1 MKKENNPENRDSSFP
16 ENKTSKTIEHYIA
29 DLSSKKPSI
38 SERARNYLVAAGESA
53 MRALITALSSSN
65 AIIRWEVGKVIENS
79 EIDWSVIADQ
89 EILSLLSKNLINNDG
104 FVRLNARNSL
114 IKIGSKAVPTLIEA
128 LSSKQV
134 LKRWEA
140 AKALSQIADPA
151 ATNALVNAMDD
162 RVFDV
167 RWLAAEGLIA
177 IGSQVIE
184 PLLYLLKNH
193 PDSVRLREGIHHVI
207 YAFNKKDP
215 NEILQPVIN
224 ALEDSEAVLE
234 VPWAVEKAL
243 KLLKDRKLINGQPVK

>member
-1 MKKENNPENRDSSFP
+1 MKKENNPKNWET
-16 ENKTSKTIEHYIA
+16 EKKTSKTIKEYIA
-29 DLSSKKPSI
+29 DLSSKKPDI
-38 SERARNYLVAAGESA
+38 SEQARNHLVAAGESA
-53 MRALITALSSSN
+53 VRDLITALSSSN

-79 EIDWSVIADQ
+79 EFDWSVIADQ
-89 EILSLLSKNLINNDG
+89 EILSLLSKNLINDDG

-140 AKALSQIADPA
+140 AKALSQIGDPA
-151 ATNALVNAMDD
+151 ATSALVNAMDD

-177 IGSQVIE
+177 IGSQAIE
-184 PLLYLLKNH
+184 PLLHLLKNH
-193 PDSVRLREGIHHVI
+193 PDSVRLREGVHHVM
-207 YAFNKKDP
+207 YALNEKDP

-243 KLLKDRKLINGQPVK
+243 KLLKG